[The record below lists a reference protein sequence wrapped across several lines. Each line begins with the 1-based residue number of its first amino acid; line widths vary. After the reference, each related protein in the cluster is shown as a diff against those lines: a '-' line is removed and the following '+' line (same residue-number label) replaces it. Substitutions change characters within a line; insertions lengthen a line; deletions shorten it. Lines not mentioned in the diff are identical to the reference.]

1 MDQKDFLN
9 QIKNVVLSYDDKAQV
24 ILYGS
29 RARGDFKK
37 DSDWDILVLTPN
49 KVDSLYR
56 NNLIDLIF
64 DLELKYLQQI
74 STLVIDQKKWE
85 EWEILPLY
93 KNIAREGVLI

>member
-37 DSDWDILVLTPN
+37 DSDWDILILSKN
-49 KVDSLYR
+49 GDDYKFQRKLRDNIY
-56 NNLIDLIF
+56 
-64 DLELKYLQQI
+64 DLELEHDQLI
-74 STLVIDQKKWE
+74 STIIMEPGKWQD
-85 EWEILPLY
+85 ILITPLY
-93 KNIAREGVLI
+93 KNVMAEGKAL

>member
-37 DSDWDILVLTPN
+37 DSDWDILILSKN
-49 KVDSLYR
+49 GDDYKFQRKLRDNIY
-56 NNLIDLIF
+56 
-64 DLELKYLQQI
+64 DLELEHDQLI
-74 STLVIDQKKWE
+74 STIIMEPGKWQD
-85 EWEILPLY
+85 ILITTLY
-93 KNIAREGVLI
+93 KNVMAEGKAL